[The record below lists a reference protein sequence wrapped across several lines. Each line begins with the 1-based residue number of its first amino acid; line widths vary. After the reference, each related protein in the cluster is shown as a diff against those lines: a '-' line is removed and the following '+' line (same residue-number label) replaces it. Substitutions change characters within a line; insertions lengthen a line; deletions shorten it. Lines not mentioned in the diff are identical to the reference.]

1 MHTRAARLLLQVTLV
16 ALLCAPAVYAQ
27 DVLPSTGRI
36 VTDNADMLSDT
47 EEKQLTRM
55 LRYYADSTS
64 TQIVIVTLPDLGGQ
78 DIAAYATELGQQW
91 GVGQQGKD
99 NGVVMLVSR
108 DDRQVFIA
116 TGFGLEGAITDAEAS
131 RIIRYVVTPNFRSG
145 AFYEGLA
152 GAADALIAAAAGEFT
167 VEEQRASPQG
177 QDIVGMIFFLLF
189 IIIIIIAAVQNRK
202 RGGGG
207 PRRRDVFPVLFLGMG
222 HHLGGSGGFGGGGG
236 FSSGFGGGGFGGG
249 GFGGGGFGGGGAG
262 GGW

>member
-1 MHTRAARLLLQVTLV
+1 MHTRGARFLLTMAMV
-16 ALLCAPAVYAQ
+16 ALLCAPVAYAQ

-36 VTDNADMLSDT
+36 VTDNADMLSDM

-64 TQIVIVTLPDLGGQ
+64 TQIVMVILPDLGGQ
-78 DIAAYATELGQQW
+78 DIAAYATELGQKW

-99 NGVVMLVSR
+99 NGVVVLVSR

-131 RIIRYVVTPNFRSG
+131 RIIRYVVTPNFRNG
-145 AFYEGLA
+145 AFYDGLA

-167 VEEQRASPQG
+167 VEGQRHRASPQG
-177 QDIVGMIFFLLF
+177 QDILGMVFFLLF
-189 IIIIIIAAVQNRK
+189 IIIIIVAAVQNRK
-202 RGGGG
+202 GGGPR

-222 HHLGGSGGFGGGGG
+222 HHLGGSGGFGGGSYGG
-236 FSSGFGGGGFGGG
+236 SGFGGG

>member
-1 MHTRAARLLLQVTLV
+1 MHTRVARFLLPVALV
-16 ALLCAPAVYAQ
+16 ALLCVSAAYAQ

-47 EEKQLTRM
+47 EEKQLMYM

-64 TQIVIVTLPDLGGQ
+64 TQIVIVTLPNLGGQ

-99 NGVVMLVSR
+99 NGVVVLVSR

-131 RIIRYVVTPNFRSG
+131 RIIRYVVTPHFRSG

-167 VEEQRASPQG
+167 VDERQQSASPQG
-177 QDIVGMIFFLLF
+177 QDILGMIFFLLF
-189 IIIIIIAAVQNRK
+189 VIIIIIAAARNR
-202 RGGGG
+202 RGDGPR

-222 HHLGGSGGFGGGGG
+222 HHLGGSGGGFSGGGG
-236 FSSGFGGGGFGGG
+236 FGGSGFGGG